1 MREIFSNHPDHKDYV
16 LNPFQQ
22 MLMGSTCAQ
31 LAAPYFTDAEPLI
44 EAAKKGIKVQLLIG
58 LNEITS
64 PKALRICQSKG
75 ISIRYFTRRF
85 HAKIY
90 VFDNFALV
98 GSANL
103 TGDGLRANR
112 EAVIKLDRDADTK
125 TAFGEAR
132 ALFDELWESGRVL
145 TSQVLDDFERTY
157 KTLPRRTFD
166 PEEKIE
172 KAIGSIAEPYNIN
185 DRSQKKSTKRDFL
198 EALQRQVD
206 EEYRP
211 AFDEVM
217 AILKDGAFRRPELAK
232 VGIECETN
240 RFLNYVRLEPA
251 RDKDAWQ
258 NAKLLS
264 SPDERE
270 ERCDLIKYHA
280 DEWVKSST
288 GSVADDYVDWLENAR
303 QTFDTKETIE
313 TKNKRQIFDGLMCIH
328 AFDQHLRRTGS
339 DELYEKFWKANN
351 EDLARVKST
360 IIHLIHGPG
369 EDFIPRLHDVLNDK
383 SRKLDHFG
391 KFIALELYG
400 TIRPDKYPP
409 INGRMA
415 KALRFLGFDV
425 KGE

>member
-22 MLMGSTCAQ
+22 MLMESTCAQ
-31 LAAPYFTDAEPLI
+31 LAAPYFTDAEPI
-44 EAAKKGIKVQLLIG
+44 AEAARKGVKVQLLIG

-64 PKALRICQSKG
+64 PRALRICQSQE
-75 ISIRYFTRRF
+75 IPIRYFTRRF

-103 TGDGLRANR
+103 TDGGFRTNR
-112 EAVIKLDRDADTK
+112 EAVVKLGRESDSKA
-125 TAFGEAR
+125 AFNEAR
-132 ALFDELWESGRVL
+132 ALFEDLWESGEVL
-145 TSQVLDDFERTY
+145 TSQILIDFERKY
-157 KTLPRRTFD
+157 ISLPRRKTD
-166 PEEKIE
+166 PEKEIE
-172 KAIGSIAEPYNIN
+172 NAIGIVEPHNIN
-185 DRSQKKSTKRDFL
+185 VQSQKKSSKRDFL
-198 EALQRQVD
+198 ETLRRQVY
-206 EEYRP
+206 EEYGP
-211 AFDEVM
+211 AFREVT
-217 AILKDGAFRRPELAK
+217 AILEESDFHRPELAK
-232 VGIECETN
+232 AGIENETN

-251 RDKDAWQ
+251 SGEHTWR
-258 NAKLLS
+258 NAKLIS
-264 SPDERE
+264 SLEDRRERVI
-270 ERCDLIKYHA
+270 RYA
-280 DEWVKSST
+280 QEWVDAPKSR
-288 GSVADDYVDWLENAR
+288 VPEDYLDRLRDAKLI
-303 QTFDTKETIE
+303 FDAKETIE
-313 TKNKRQIFDGLMCIH
+313 TKDKRQIFDGLMCIH
-328 AFDQHLRRTGS
+328 AFSDHLRRTAG
-339 DELYEKFWKANN
+339 DEFCEKFWNANN

-369 EDFIPRLHDVLNDK
+369 EDFIVRLHDVLYDK
-383 SRKLDHFG
+383 SRTLKHFG

>member
-22 MLMGSTCAQ
+22 MLMGSTCAL
-31 LAAPYFTDAEPLI
+31 LAAPYFTVAEPLV
-44 EAAKKGIKVQLLIG
+44 EAARKGIKVQLLIG

-125 TAFGEAR
+125 TAFDETR
-132 ALFDELWESGRVL
+132 ALFHELWESGRVL

-185 DRSQKKSTKRDFL
+185 VQSQKKSSKRDFL
-198 EALQRQVD
+198 ENLRRQVY

-211 AFDEVM
+211 AFREVT
-217 AILKDGAFRRPELAK
+217 AILEEGDFRRPELAK
-232 VGIECETN
+232 VGIENETN

-251 RDKDAWQ
+251 SGEHTWR
-258 NAKLLS
+258 NAKLIS
-264 SPDERE
+264 SLEDRRERVI
-270 ERCDLIKYHA
+270 RYA
-280 DEWVKSST
+280 QEWVDAPKSR
-288 GSVADDYVDWLENAR
+288 VPEDYLDRLRDAK
-303 QTFDTKETIE
+303 QIFDATETIE
-313 TKNKRQIFDGLMCIH
+313 TKDKRQIFDGLMCIH
-328 AFDQHLRRTGS
+328 AFSDHLRRTAG
-339 DELYEKFWKANN
+339 DEFCEKFWNANN

-369 EDFIPRLHDVLNDK
+369 EDFIPRLHDVLHDK
-383 SRKLDHFG
+383 SKTLKHFG
-391 KFIALELYG
+391 IFIALELYG